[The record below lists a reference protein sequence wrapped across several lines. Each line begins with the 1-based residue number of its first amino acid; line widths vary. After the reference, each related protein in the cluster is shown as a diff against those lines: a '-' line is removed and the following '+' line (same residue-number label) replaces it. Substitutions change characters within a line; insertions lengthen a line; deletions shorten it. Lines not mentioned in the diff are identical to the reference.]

1 MARKTCRVTIDA
13 DGRDKGKTFILTELP
28 ALDIERWTVRL
39 VLALGKNGV
48 NLPGVQVDSGF
59 AGIAG
64 VLWVLIA
71 QITPDEA
78 ETLLAT
84 MLEGL
89 KIDEGKI
96 TRDLVDG
103 DIEEAETL
111 LQIRMAWVDL
121 HAGFFAKGGRL
132 IWGRLTSSIGANTPA
147 SKTSP
152 QPSPVPSPPN
162 S

>member
-13 DGRDKGKTFILTELP
+13 EGRDKGKTFVLTELS

-48 NLPGVQVDSGF
+48 SLPDVTVDSGF

-64 VLWVLIA
+64 ILWTLIA
-71 QITPDEA
+71 QITPEEA
-78 ETLLAT
+78 ETLMAS
-84 MLEGL
+84 MLQGL

-96 TRDLVDG
+96 TRELVAD
-103 DIEEAETL
+103 DIEDAETL
-111 LQIRMAWVDL
+111 LKIRMAWVDL
-121 HAGFFAKGGRL
+121 HSGFFAKGGRL
-132 IWGRLTSSIGANTPA
+132 IWDRLTSSIGGNTAA
-147 SKTSP
+147 SSTSP
-152 QPSPVPSPPN
+152 KPSPAPSRPG

>member
-1 MARKTCRVTIDA
+1 MARKTCRLTVDSE
-13 DGRDKGKTFILTELP
+13 GRDKGKTFVVTELP

-48 NLPGVQVDSGF
+48 SLPDVQADSGF

-64 VLWVLIA
+64 VLWALIA

-78 ETLLAT
+78 ESLLAT

-96 TRDLVDG
+96 VRELTTD
-103 DIEEAETL
+103 DIEEADTL
-111 LQIRMAWVDL
+111 LQLRMAWVDL
-121 HAGFFAKGGRL
+121 HSGFFAKGGRL
-132 IWGRLTSSIGANTPA
+132 IWGRLTSSMGTNTPV
-147 SKTSP
+147 S
-152 QPSPVPSPPN
+152 
-162 S
+162 

>member
-1 MARKTCRVTIDA
+1 MARKTCRVLIDA
-13 DGRDKGKTFILTELP
+13 EGRDKGKTFVLTELP

-48 NLPGVQVDSGF
+48 SLPGVQADSGF

-64 VLWVLIA
+64 VLWALLA

-78 ETLLAT
+78 EALMAV

-89 KIDEGKI
+89 QIDEGKL
-96 TRDLVDG
+96 TRNIVAD

-111 LQIRMAWVDL
+111 LRIRLAWVDL

-132 IWGRLTSSIGANTPA
+132 IWGRLTSSIGANTAA
-147 SKTSP
+147 S
-152 QPSPVPSPPN
+152 
-162 S
+162 

>member
-1 MARKTCRVTIDA
+1 MARKTCRITIDA
-13 DGRDKGKTFILTELP
+13 DGRDKGKTFVLTELP

-39 VLALGKNGV
+39 VLALGKNGIS
-48 NLPGVQVDSGF
+48 LPDVQADSGF

-71 QITPDEA
+71 QISPGEA
-78 ETLLAT
+78 EALLAT
-84 MLEGL
+84 MLQNL

-96 TRDLVDG
+96 TRDLVPD
-103 DIEEAETL
+103 DIEEPETL

-121 HAGFFAKGGRL
+121 HAGFFVKGGRL
-132 IWGRLTSSIGANTPA
+132 IWGRLTSLIGTSMPA
-147 SKTSP
+147 SSTSP
-152 QPSPVPSPPN
+152 QPSPAPSRPN

>member
-1 MARKTCRVTIDA
+1 MARKTCRITIDA
-13 DGRDKGKTFILTELP
+13 DGRDKGKTFVLTELP

-48 NLPGVQVDSGF
+48 SLPDVQADSGF

-64 VLWVLIA
+64 TLWVLIA
-71 QITPDEA
+71 QISPDEA

-84 MLEGL
+84 MLQNL

-96 TRDLVDG
+96 TRDLVPD
-103 DIEEAETL
+103 DIEEPETL

-121 HAGFFAKGGRL
+121 HAGFFVKGGRL
-132 IWGRLTSSIGANTPA
+132 IWGRLTSLIGANTPA
-147 SKTSP
+147 S
-152 QPSPVPSPPN
+152 
-162 S
+162 